1 MKATD
6 CNIVSREIDELDRG
20 QLPSLAVSEHT
31 QVCAKCRTFYDDR
44 LKLRQMVAGLEA
56 VEAPAD
62 FEFRL
67 RARLASE
74 QGKGAS
80 RFSPG
85 IFKLGLPA
93 VALATVAML
102 VGAGLLM
109 RVFVGSTNHS
119 PVAQNE
125 SPRVAEPAKISSA
138 ISSQGVQ
145 AAKENVPDA
154 SGERANSL
162 TIRREQG
169 LRATGQLARATAGN
183 RSRVAT
189 KDFSSNPAEVLKRDD
204 LLAGTETVAMF
215 PLEASEPLRV
225 SVDYATGG
233 SRTISLP
240 SLSFG
245 SQQVVSR
252 GTSMMKTSARTVW

>member
-20 QLPSLAVSEHT
+20 QLPSPAVREHT
-31 QVCAKCRTFYDDR
+31 QVCAQCRSFYDDR

-62 FEFRL
+62 FDFRL

-74 QGKGAS
+74 RSKGAS
-80 RFSPG
+80 RFFPG
-85 IFKLGLPA
+85 IFKFGLPA
-93 VALATVAML
+93 VALATIAML
-102 VGAGLLM
+102 VGVGLFM
-109 RVFVGSTNHS
+109 RAFVAPANHP

-125 SPRVAEPAKISSA
+125 SPRVAEPAKITAA
-138 ISSQGVQ
+138 ISSPGVQ
-145 AAKENVPDA
+145 EAKETVPDLP
-154 SGERANSL
+154 GERANPL
-162 TIRREQG
+162 TIRSEQG
-169 LRATGQLARATAGN
+169 PRATEQLARTTAGN

-252 GTSMMKTSARTVW
+252 GASMMKTSARTIW